1 MQDLAEK
8 IRLLTPEQQQLIGE
22 LVEMLSR
29 SSMAPRLPR
38 LNWVGQAQEIAPH
51 LDSVELQHLINYS
64 RLNTQ
69 RA

>member
-38 LNWVGQAQEIAPH
+38 LNWVGKAQEIAPH
-51 LDSVELQHLINYS
+51 MDSVELQHLIS
-64 RLNTQ
+64 KWRCEPHS
-69 RA
+69 